1 MRPRHSFVYILAVL
15 LVMPLFGAVASA
27 ATIEAI
33 ESFDFPGTGNATLPQ
48 KINDHG
54 VIVGVFI
61 DPSGVARGFYRSRNG
76 RFSDP
81 FVEPNDTGNLTQGR
95 GINNRRTICGE
106 YLDGSSGAFHGY
118 FLSHTIFTEFDVTD
132 ALDTIPLGINNA
144 GDFVGSVI
152 LSDGVTQLGFASLGG
167 AISTFDVPGAAATLA
182 YQINDS
188 DQIAGYYIDGTG
200 ITHGYTRES
209 DGTMTVPI
217 DPPGSTGTILFG
229 NNDSN
234 WVVGRYADSSGVT
247 HGLFFITPGDFVT
260 YDYPGATFTSLN
272 GINQQ
277 GFICGR
283 YVDAA
288 GIVHGFLAKVNPN
301 AVNEP
306 NHNDAPLARVKPA
319 KPTPDA
325 SAINLAR

>member
-1 MRPRHSFVYILAVL
+1 MKPRRSFVYILAAL
-15 LVMPLFGAVASA
+15 LVLPLVGTVASG

-33 ESFDFPGTGNATLPQ
+33 ETFDFPGTGNLTLPQ
-48 KINDHG
+48 KISDHG

-81 FVEPNDTGNLTQGR
+81 FVEPNDTGNVTQGR
-95 GINNRRTICGE
+95 GINNSRTICGE
-106 YLDGSSGAFHGY
+106 YLNGNDGTFHGY
-118 FLSHTIFTEFDVTD
+118 FLSHTIFTEFDIAD

-144 GDFVGSVI
+144 GDFVGTVI
-152 LSDGVTQLGFASLGG
+152 LSDGITQSAFASLGG
-167 AISTFDVPGAAATLA
+167 AITTFDIPGAAATLA
-182 YQINDS
+182 YQINAS
-188 DQIAGYYIDGTG
+188 DQIAGYYVDADG

-217 DPPGSTGTILFG
+217 DPPDSTGTILFG

-260 YDYPGATFTSLN
+260 FDYPGSTFTSLN
-272 GINQQ
+272 GINRQ

-288 GIVHGFLAKVNPN
+288 GVTHGFLAKVNPN
-301 AVNEP
+301 AANEP
-306 NHNDAPLARVKPA
+306 KHNYLPSAPVKPA
-319 KPTPDA
+319 RPTTDV
-325 SAINLAR
+325 SGINLAR

>member
-15 LVMPLFGAVASA
+15 FVLPLIGTVASA
-27 ATIEAI
+27 ATIEVI
-33 ESFDFPGTGNATLPQ
+33 ETFDFPGTGNLTVPQ

-54 VIVGVFI
+54 VIVGNFI
-61 DPSGVARGFYRSRNG
+61 DPSGVTRGFYRSRNG

-95 GINNRRTICGE
+95 GINNSRTICGE
-106 YLDGSSGAFHGY
+106 YLDGNSGTFHGY
-118 FLSHTIFTEFDVTD
+118 FLSHTIFTEFDITD

-152 LSDGVTQLGFASLGG
+152 LSDGVTQLGFVILGG
-167 AISTFDVPGAAATLA
+167 AITMFDVPGAAATLA
-182 YQINDS
+182 YQVNS
-188 DQIAGYYIDGTG
+188 SGQIAGYYVDAAG

-209 DGTMTVPI
+209 DGTLTVPI
-217 DPPGSTGTILFG
+217 DPPGTTGTILFG

-234 WVVGRYADSSGVT
+234 WVVGRYADSSGAT
-247 HGLFFITPGDFVT
+247 HGLFFITPDDFVT
-260 YDYPGATFTSLN
+260 FDYPGSTFTSLN
-272 GINQQ
+272 GINRQ

-283 YVDAA
+283 YADAA

-301 AVNEP
+301 AASEP
-306 NHNDAPLARVKPA
+306 NHVNVPLAPVKPA
-319 KPTPDA
+319 QSTPDA
-325 SAINLAR
+325 IGINFAR